1 MQPQLLSIV
10 EDIEPAATREFVR
23 GVFEDLRRLLGYLDG
38 AKSAVHGGGTPD
50 EAHFIFEIVRCEAL
64 ATAGGLDYFCACLE
78 APDALSEELE
88 RASFAVRHELRAV
101 FERLLPAAQAVTAEE
116 ARALLADAHDLL
128 RNCFEQ
134 STVSLARSFRAGVD
148 AADLFEDIRAKR
160 DNSLRLYEDLA
171 ALLRS
176 ARYAEWH
183 DDGEALVNFSER
195 LELFRAESMHHL
207 MQKDQATCQSFVD
220 SLAAVRDRRSLRLF
234 LHRFNCY
241 LEILLKHVSMRSVLA
256 DISLDAADAAA
267 DDVPRPARVEE
278 RELPSHRSGGAARDS
293 QPHLRFCVA

>member
-10 EDIEPAATREFVR
+10 ESIEHAGTREFVR

-38 AKSAVHGGGTPD
+38 VREAVGAGGTAD
-50 EAHFIFEIVRCEAL
+50 HALFLFEAVRCEAL
-64 ATAGGLDYFCACLE
+64 ATAGGLDYFCACQD

-88 RASFAVRHELRAV
+88 RVSFAVRHELRAV
-101 FERLLPAAQAVTAEE
+101 FERLLPAAQAAAGAGE
-116 ARALLADAHDLL
+116 ARTLLSEAHDLL

-134 STVSLARSFRAGVD
+134 STVSVARTFRADVD

-160 DNSLRLYEDLA
+160 DNSLRLYEDLE

-183 DDGEALVNFSER
+183 DGAEALVNFSER
-195 LELFRAESMHHL
+195 LELFRTESMRHL
-207 MQKDQATCQSFVD
+207 MQKDRETCESFIEG
-220 SLAAVRDRRSLRLF
+220 LTGLRDRRALRLF
-234 LHRFNCY
+234 LHRFTCY

-256 DISLDAADAAA
+256 EVSLSAAA
-267 DDVPRPARVEE
+267 
-278 RELPSHRSGGAARDS
+278 
-293 QPHLRFCVA
+293 